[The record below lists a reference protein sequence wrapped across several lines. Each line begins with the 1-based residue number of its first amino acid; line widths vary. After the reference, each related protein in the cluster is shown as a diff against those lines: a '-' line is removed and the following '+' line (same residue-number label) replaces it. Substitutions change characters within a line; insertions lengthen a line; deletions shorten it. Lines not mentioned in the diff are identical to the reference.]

1 MTEILKR
8 HFLLSYGGKQRMML
22 MIVINIFTHRLY
34 LWGSVLSV
42 PLAGS
47 ADGGEVRFNRLSGG
61 TGLN

>member
-1 MTEILKR
+1 
-8 HFLLSYGGKQRMML
+8 MML